1 LGDGACK
8 CDTRKALDFSTLQFG
23 TRRSMVQIHSPR
35 PFLRTNNLPYTHIVD
50 RRLVS
55 GQEVRG
61 QEREQVGV
69 ECTSRVAP
77 QDRSSACQVRANTSE
92 TQSNAIVSGDG
103 WRERCK
109 ENRNETLFL
118 FSFLQTRNAK
128 SHARQLQV
136 VCLVGTAM
144 PETQLCSFGLHR
156 SLLRDFGS
164 CPSCNVERCMKGK
177 CPSWPGGEEDLVRPL
192 SRAPGCGVHRRGAK
206 TLDRRSGRIRRRVGQ
221 EGFAKQ

>member
-1 LGDGACK
+1 
-8 CDTRKALDFSTLQFG
+8 
-23 TRRSMVQIHSPR
+23 MVQIHSPR

-177 CPSWPGGEEDLVRPL
+177 CPSWPGGRRTLSVRCQGRRGVAFIGGERRPL
-192 SRAPGCGVHRRGAK
+192 TEEADGSGAGLARK
-206 TLDRRSGRIRRRVGQ
+206 GLRNSETTYIEKRER
-221 EGFAKQ
+221 